1 VEHSEI
7 EVRLRL
13 DKEEKK
19 KKQKKNGTTTTKKK
33 SVSSSSLC
41 LMVQWIFE
49 QVRQ

>member
-1 VEHSEI
+1 MEHSEI